1 MKEKLNEKEKK
12 YLKRISKVLSV
23 FAAIGKVLVTIAIP
37 LTIISMIILFVVFN
51 KFDYHNNTLYFDN
64 NRVFTI
70 EENNDG
76 MTLVYDD
83 ETSELLKIDIEDQV
97 TLLKVKNFMNNN
109 GKDKILAYIEVFLL
123 STVITLIVSRMILDK
138 VKRFFS
144 NIHDGN
150 TPFTEENTEFLRKIW
165 VLRLVNLGISMV
177 VSIVL
182 QILISSD
189 TSDLIEVNGIFEILT
204 IIVIYYI
211 FRYGTMLQSKSKM
224 TIYGEEKGNE

>member
-12 YLKRISKVLSV
+12 YLKKISKVLSV
-23 FAAIGKVLVTIAIP
+23 FAAIAKVLVTIAIP

-70 EENNDG
+70 EEDNDG
-76 MTLVYDD
+76 MTIVYDD

-109 GKDKILAYIEVFLL
+109 VKDKILAYIEIYLL
-123 STVITLIVSRMILDK
+123 SVVATAVVSRMILDK
-138 VKRFFS
+138 VKRFFG

-150 TPFTEENTEFLRKIW
+150 TPFTEENTEFLRKMW

-177 VSIVL
+177 VSIIL

-189 TSDLIEVNGIFEILT
+189 TSELLEVNGIFEILT
-204 IIVIYYI
+204 IIVIYYV

>member
-23 FAAIGKVLVTIAIP
+23 FASIGKVLVTIAIP

-64 NRVFTI
+64 DRVFTI
-70 EENNDG
+70 EEDNDG
-76 MTLVYDD
+76 MTIVYDD
-83 ETSELLKIDIEDQV
+83 KTSELLKIDIEDQV

-109 GKDKILAYIEVFLL
+109 VKGIILAYIEIYLL
-123 STVITLIVSRMILDK
+123 SVVAMAVVSRMILDK
-138 VKRFFS
+138 VKRFFG

-150 TPFTEENTEFLRKIW
+150 TPFTEENTESLRKIW
-165 VLRLVNLGISMV
+165 ILQLVNLGISIV
-177 VSIVL
+177 VGIIL

-189 TSDLIEVNGIFEILT
+189 TSELLEVNGIFEILT
-204 IIVIYYI
+204 VIVMYYI

>member
-1 MKEKLNEKEKK
+1 MREKLNEKEKK

-76 MTLVYDD
+76 MTIVYDD

-109 GKDKILAYIEVFLL
+109 GKDKILAYIEIYLL
-123 STVITLIVSRMILDK
+123 SVVATAVVSRMILDK
-138 VKRFFS
+138 VKRFFE

-189 TSDLIEVNGIFEILT
+189 TSDFIEVNGIFEILT

>member
-23 FAAIGKVLVTIAIP
+23 FAAIAKVLVTIAIP

-109 GKDKILAYIEVFLL
+109 VKDKILAYIEIYLL
-123 STVITLIVSRMILDK
+123 SVVATAVVSRMILDK
-138 VKRFFS
+138 VKRFFG

-177 VSIVL
+177 VSIIL

-189 TSDLIEVNGIFEILT
+189 TSELLEVNGIFEILT
-204 IIVIYYI
+204 IIVIYYV

>member
-109 GKDKILAYIEVFLL
+109 GKDKILAYIEIYLL
-123 STVITLIVSRMILDK
+123 SVVATAVVSRMILDK
-138 VKRFFS
+138 VKRFFG